1 MGGNGH
7 LHVYLCENKGFLL
20 SVHYFNRVTIN
31 TIADL
36 VKSSISV
43 GGWGEDKKELFS
55 SFSDTMLN
63 KIGKNFEVINN
74 EDEAIAQVAKG
85 TFAYYENIYTLKE
98 VRAKRQLLEFDEK
111 NQASKNNKNLNFDR
125 NLHIMEE
132 CIINMPIS
140 IGMDKNSPLK
150 PQVDRL
156 INKIVE
162 SGLVKKWLTDV
173 TEWSKIVEIK
183 SESQG
188 PKSLI
193 DLRKL
198 YGIFLT
204 LSIGYFL
211 SFITLIAE
219 KIYWE
224 RIIIKN
230 SKYDKYQMDVF
241 YSYSR
246 N

>member
-1 MGGNGH
+1 
-7 LHVYLCENKGFLL
+7 
-20 SVHYFNRVTIN
+20 
-31 TIADL
+31 
-36 VKSSISV
+36 
-43 GGWGEDKKELFS
+43 
-55 SFSDTMLN
+55 MLN
-63 KIGKNFEVINN
+63 KIGESFELTNN
-74 EDEAIAQVAKG
+74 EDEAIARVAKG
-85 TFAYYENIYTLKE
+85 TFAYYENIHTLKE

-111 NQASKNNKNLNFDR
+111 NQASKNSKNLNVDR
-125 NLHIMEE
+125 DLHIMEE

-150 PQVDRL
+150 PQVDRV

-188 PKSLI
+188 PKALI

-198 YGIFLT
+198 YGIFVALG
-204 LSIGYFL
+204 IGYFL

-219 KIYWE
+219 NLYWR

-230 SKYDKYQMDVF
+230 PRYDKYQMDLF